1 MTTKAT
7 DDHISPD
14 EGTRAAS
21 VQRRTL
27 AVLSTGQISGGIG
40 VAVGATFSSVTVEQL
55 SGSTALSG
63 LAGTATVLGA
73 ALLAI
78 PTARSSGRG
87 GRRAGLTLAYGCA
100 LLGCLVSLLAVT
112 VRSWP
117 LLLAGLVLFGAAS
130 AGNLSSRYAATDLSP
145 PGHSARHLS
154 LVVWATTV
162 GAVTGP
168 NLAEPAERF
177 GVGLGLAPASGP
189 FVLALLSFA
198 IALAVVLAGLRPDP
212 LLLARSLAGPPP
224 GTTVPEPARSA
235 TPPTGTAV
243 SPASG
248 APAPATAPAATDAP
262 LSPAPADRAAGTFRT
277 GWRVLRGTPLAGRAM
292 TAIAVGHT
300 AMVAVMSLTPVH
312 LDHGGATYTVIGIVI
327 SLHIAGMYVFS
338 PVIGWL
344 ADRAGRVPVL
354 VLGMGLLLAAVVLA
368 GGAGAHDV
376 GRVTA
381 GLFLLGVGWS
391 CSLIAGSAMLS
402 EAVPLERRTAVQ
414 GMSDLVMNACGAT
427 GTVLAGVI
435 VGGLSYGALCAAT
448 GVLVTVTGLWLVLTL
463 FREGRRGDL
472 RRS

>member
-1 MTTKAT
+1 MTANAT
-7 DDHISPD
+7 DNHISPG
-14 EGTRAAS
+14 EGARVAA

-40 VAVGATFSSVTVEQL
+40 VAVGATFSSVTVEEL

-73 ALLAI
+73 ALLAL

-100 LLGCLVSLLAVT
+100 ILGCLVSLLAVT

-130 AGNLSSRYAATDLSP
+130 AGNLSSRYSATDLSP

-154 LVVWATTV
+154 LVVWATTI

-168 NLAEPAERF
+168 NLAEPAERL
-177 GVGLGLAPASGP
+177 GIELGLAPASGP

-212 LLLARSLAGPPP
+212 LLLARSLARPP
-224 GTTVPEPARSA
+224 SD
-235 TPPTGTAV
+235 TP
-243 SPASG
+243 
-248 APAPATAPAATDAP
+248 ATDAP

-292 TAIAVGHT
+292 AAIAVGHT

-312 LDHGGATYTVIGIVI
+312 LDHGGATYTVIGVVI

-344 ADRAGRVPVL
+344 ADRAGRVRVL
-354 VLGMGLLLAAVVLA
+354 VLGMGLLLGAVVLA

-391 CSLIAGSAMLS
+391 CTLIAGSAMLS

-448 GVLVTVTGLWLVLTL
+448 GALVTITGLRLALTL
-463 FREGRRGDL
+463 FRATPAETRPL
-472 RRS
+472 P